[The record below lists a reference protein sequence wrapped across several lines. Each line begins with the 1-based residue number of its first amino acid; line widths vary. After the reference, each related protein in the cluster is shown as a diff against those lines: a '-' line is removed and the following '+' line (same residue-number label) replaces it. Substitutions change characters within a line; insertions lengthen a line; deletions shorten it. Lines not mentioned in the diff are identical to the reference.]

1 MDKTLHPE
9 KRREK
14 MNAKK
19 AINRLQ
25 LALGRA
31 GYAYTVNTRRQY
43 GHGRLFILYTIY
55 SPQGRKIQSSYR
67 PYEIAVTMSRLYQAA
82 QAGEDPATVTPYRG
96 PDKPR
101 TDASDAGGQDIP
113 HTQRDYNGP
122 ENGPDDKPP
131 GEGET

>member
-1 MDKTLHPE
+1 
-9 KRREK
+9 

-55 SPQGRKIQSSYR
+55 APTGKKVQSSYR

-96 PDKPR
+96 PDKAQAGED
-101 TDASDAGGQDIP
+101 THGGQDIP
-113 HTQRDYNGP
+113 HTRTDYNGP
-122 ENGPDDKPP
+122 GKGPDDTTR
-131 GEGET
+131 GSDTT

>member
-1 MDKTLHPE
+1 
-9 KRREK
+9 

-67 PYEIAVTMSRLYQAA
+67 PYEIAVTMSRLYAAA
-82 QAGEDPATVTPYRG
+82 QAGEDPALAIPYKG

-101 TDASDAGGQDIP
+101 TDAGGQDIP
-113 HTQRDYNGP
+113 HTQATDTGP
-122 ENGPDDKPP
+122 ESGPDDTTQ
-131 GEGET
+131 GSDTT

>member
-1 MDKTLHPE
+1 
-9 KRREK
+9 

-55 SPQGRKIQSSYR
+55 DPRGRKVQSSYR

-82 QAGEDPATVTPYRG
+82 QAGEDPATVEPYKG
-96 PDKPR
+96 PDKPQAGEDNR
-101 TDASDAGGQDIP
+101 GGQDIP

-122 ENGPDDKPP
+122 ERGPDDTTQ
-131 GEGET
+131 GSDTT

>member
-1 MDKTLHPE
+1 
-9 KRREK
+9 

-31 GYAYTVNTRRQY
+31 GYAYTVNTCRQY

-55 SPQGRKIQSSYR
+55 SPHGRKIQSSYR

-82 QAGEDPATVTPYRG
+82 QAGEDPATVTPYHG
-96 PDKPR
+96 PDKAQAGED
-101 TDASDAGGQDIP
+101 THGGQGDP
-113 HTQRDYNGP
+113 HTQRDYSGP
-122 ENGPDDKPP
+122 ESGPDDKPP

>member
-1 MDKTLHPE
+1 
-9 KRREK
+9 

-25 LALGRA
+25 LALGRS

-55 SPQGRKIQSSYR
+55 DPRGRKVQSSYR
-67 PYEIAVTMSRLYQAA
+67 PYEIAVTMSRLYAAA
-82 QAGEDPATVTPYRG
+82 QAGGDPATVEPYKG
-96 PDKPR
+96 PDKPQ
-101 TDASDAGGQDIP
+101 DAPRDGETDAGGQDIP

-131 GEGET
+131 GEGDR

>member
-1 MDKTLHPE
+1 
-9 KRREK
+9 

-55 SPQGRKIQSSYR
+55 DPRGRKVQSSYR

-82 QAGEDPATVTPYRG
+82 QAGEDPAIVTPYRG
-96 PDKPR
+96 PDKPQAGED
-101 TDASDAGGQDIP
+101 THGGQDMT

-122 ENGPDDKPP
+122 ENGPDDTTQ
-131 GEGET
+131 GSDTT

>member
-1 MDKTLHPE
+1 
-9 KRREK
+9 

-67 PYEIAVTMSRLYQAA
+67 PYEIAVTMSRLYAAA
-82 QAGEDPATVTPYRG
+82 QAGEDPATVTPYKG
-96 PDKPR
+96 PDKAQ
-101 TDASDAGGQDIP
+101 DAPQTGETNAGGQDIP
-113 HTQRDYNGP
+113 HTQTSYRGP
-122 ENGPDDKPP
+122 GKGPDDTTQ
-131 GEGET
+131 GSDTT

>member
-1 MDKTLHPE
+1 
-9 KRREK
+9 

-55 SPQGRKIQSSYR
+55 APNGRKVQSSYR

-96 PDKPR
+96 PDKAQAGED
-101 TDASDAGGQDIP
+101 TNGGQDIP
-113 HTQRDYNGP
+113 CTQTSYTGP
-122 ENGPDDKPP
+122 GEGPDDTTR
-131 GEGET
+131 GSDTT

>member
-1 MDKTLHPE
+1 
-9 KRREK
+9 
-14 MNAKK
+14 MNAKR

-31 GYAYTVNTRRQY
+31 GYAYTVSTRRQY

-55 SPQGRKIQSSYR
+55 APNGRKVQSSYR
-67 PYEIAVTMSRLYQAA
+67 PYEIAVTMSRLYAAA

-96 PDKPR
+96 PDKAQESPR

-122 ENGPDDKPP
+122 ESGPDDTTQ
-131 GEGET
+131 GSDTT

>member
-1 MDKTLHPE
+1 
-9 KRREK
+9 

-82 QAGEDPATVTPYRG
+82 TAGEDPAIVTPYRG
-96 PDKPR
+96 PDKAQAGED
-101 TDASDAGGQDIP
+101 TNGGQDIP
-113 HTQRDYNGP
+113 HTQKTDTGP
-122 ENGPDDKPP
+122 ANGPDDKPP

>member
-1 MDKTLHPE
+1 
-9 KRREK
+9 

-25 LALGRA
+25 LALGRS

-82 QAGEDPATVTPYRG
+82 QAGEDPATVTPYHG
-96 PDKPR
+96 PEKAQESPR
-101 TDASDAGGQDIP
+101 TDAGGQDIP
-113 HTQRDYNGP
+113 SAQTDYNGP
-122 ENGPDDKPP
+122 ESGPHDTTQGSD
-131 GEGET
+131 TT

>member
-1 MDKTLHPE
+1 
-9 KRREK
+9 

-55 SPQGRKIQSSYR
+55 DPRGRKVQSSYR

-82 QAGEDPATVTPYRG
+82 QAGEDPATVTPYHG
-96 PDKPR
+96 PDKAQESPR
-101 TDASDAGGQDIP
+101 TDAGGQGDP
-113 HTQRDYNGP
+113 HTQTSDTGP
-122 ENGPDDKPP
+122 ESGPDDKPP

>member
-1 MDKTLHPE
+1 
-9 KRREK
+9 

-55 SPQGRKIQSSYR
+55 DPRGRKVQSSYR
-67 PYEIAVTMSRLYQAA
+67 PYEIAVTMSRIYQAA

-96 PDKPR
+96 PDKAQ
-101 TDASDAGGQDIP
+101 TGEDTHGGQDMT

-122 ENGPDDKPP
+122 EKGPDD
-131 GEGET
+131 TTT